1 MPDCAICGELITAEN
16 DSREH
21 IIASAIG
28 GRLKVRGILCAQCNN
43 DTGKSWDAALAEQ
56 LNPLC
61 LLFGITR
68 DRGVTPPQTFA
79 TISGKRRRLHADG
92 TSTPANPSYREESSP
107 EGIRINMTA
116 RTVPEA
122 RKMLAGVKRK
132 YPQVDTDKLAAELKM
147 EKQYDSDPVRID
159 LPFGEALAGR
169 SIVKSALCL
178 AARNG
183 IDPSTCALAQAYL
196 RGDDSNPPFGFNY
209 QAPIVLN
216 RPADTVF
223 HFVAIQGIAHTGLLI
238 GYVEFFSFH
247 RMVVLLSDRYGG
259 PDMNAS
265 YAVNPLNG
273 EKLQIQFD
281 ISLSRD
287 EIDATFRYERISEAA
302 MQEAFAKI
310 MPIAMA
316 RSLERET
323 HRVIDDAVRHAFAN
337 SGLKAGEAIT
347 AEHIATIS
355 TLAAD
360 TMMPFLNHIG
370 WDWRKAASAA
380 KAAHLDRDP
389 TSVSPYAK
397 VAARRIAR
405 PARRARSVVKALP

>member
-1 MPDCAICGELITAEN
+1 
-16 DSREH
+16 
-21 IIASAIG
+21 
-28 GRLKVRGILCAQCNN
+28 
-43 DTGKSWDAALAEQ
+43 
-56 LNPLC
+56 
-61 LLFGITR
+61 
-68 DRGVTPPQTFA
+68 
-79 TISGKRRRLHADG
+79 
-92 TSTPANPSYREESSP
+92 
-107 EGIRINMTA
+107 
-116 RTVPEA
+116 
-122 RKMLAGVKRK
+122 
-132 YPQVDTDKLAAELKM
+132 
-147 EKQYDSDPVRID
+147 
-159 LPFGEALAGR
+159 
-169 SIVKSALCL
+169 
-178 AARNG
+178 
-183 IDPSTCALAQAYL
+183 
-196 RGDDSNPPFGFNY
+196 
-209 QAPIVLN
+209 
-216 RPADTVF
+216 
-223 HFVAIQGIAHTGLLI
+223 
-238 GYVEFFSFH
+238 
-247 RMVVLLSDRYGG
+247 
-259 PDMNAS
+259 MNAS